1 MARSI
6 VLFSM
11 MIMFLFGC
19 SGGNENTANTKIEEK
34 DGEVK
39 VENSELELMV
49 DVKVLSNQA
58 EFIITLINN
67 SSKTKKLEFSS
78 SQKYE
83 IIVTDQNNQ
92 VVYRYSEGKMFAQ
105 ALESTLIKQD
115 ESIKWEEIWEF
126 DNGIKPGEY
135 EVEVSILSDDAEG
148 LIKKKTIYVTEEG
161 S

>member
-19 SGGNENTANTKIEEK
+19 SGGNENTANTLVEEK

-39 VENSELELMV
+39 VEIDELELMV
-49 DVKVLSNQA
+49 DVNVLRNQA

-67 SSKTKKLEFSS
+67 SSETKKLEFSS

-92 VVYRYSEGKMFAQ
+92 EVYRYSEGKMFAQ
-105 ALESTLIKQD
+105 ALESTSIKPA
-115 ESIKWEEIWEF
+115 ESIKWEEVWE
-126 DNGIKPGEY
+126 DIEPGEY
-135 EVEVSILSDDAEG
+135 EVEVSILSHDVEG
-148 LIKKKTIYVTEEG
+148 LIKKKTILVTEEG
-161 S
+161 AGS

>member
-6 VLFSM
+6 VLFSIM
-11 MIMFLFGC
+11 MMFLFGC
-19 SGGNENTANTKIEEK
+19 SGGNENTANTLVEEK

-39 VENSELELMV
+39 MEIDELELMV
-49 DVKVLSNQA
+49 DVNVLRNQA

-67 SSKTKKLEFSS
+67 SSETKKLKFSS

-92 VVYRYSEGKMFAQ
+92 EVYRYSEGKMFAQ
-105 ALESTLIKQD
+105 ALESTLIKPA
-115 ESIKWEEIWEF
+115 ESVKWEEIWE
-126 DNGIKPGEY
+126 GIKPGEY
-135 EVEVSILSDDAEG
+135 EVEVSILSHDAEG
-148 LIKKKTIYVTEEG
+148 LIKKKTIHVTEEG